1 MKFHP
6 FLDLGFF
13 LFLFQ
18 YHIFF
23 QSGSKGNLIYKRRS
37 VRRIPPIVQSQCPDV
52 NICPLQILLVSDY
65 FYAFLRREH
74 HLTNGLYLKR
84 KDGSEATLI
93 LK

>member
-1 MKFHP
+1 MYAVMFARVVKSKSPHLSQEAP
-6 FLDLGFF
+6 SDLCILG
-13 LFLFQ
+13 LQVLPL
-18 YHIFF
+18 HW
-23 QSGSKGNLIYKRRS
+23 
-37 VRRIPPIVQSQCPDV
+37 CPDR